1 MEFWNSEI
9 TNKSWEMLIDFSR
22 KYDFIL
28 IGGWAI
34 YLYSQLQK
42 SRDIDIIVSYESFS
56 VISNDYPVKK
66 NMSLKKYEIKFK
78 DFDVDIYLPH
88 FSILSVPPSDIL
100 DLYSTVVANIKV
112 PTIETLLTLKLGA
125 YSDRLNSIKG
135 DKDSLDIVGLLSKAD
150 INMEELKSIFR
161 KYNLYHFSD
170 HLKNAILRFD
180 HRLLPYL
187 NLNENSF
194 SKLKKRLLEQIDNTN
209 FMTE

>member
-9 TNKSWEMLIDFSR
+9 TNRSWEMLLDFSR

-28 IGGWAI
+28 MGGWAI

-56 VISNDYPVKK
+56 VISNDYPIKK
-66 NMSLKKYEIKFK
+66 NMALKEYEIKFR

-88 FSILSVPPSDIL
+88 FSRLSVPPSDIL
-100 DLYSTVVANIKV
+100 DLYSTVVDNIKV

-125 YSDRLNSIKG
+125 YSDRLNSIRG
-135 DKDSLDIVGLLSKAD
+135 DKDSLDIVGLLSRVD
-150 INMEELKSIFR
+150 INMGELKKIFR
-161 KYNLYHFSD
+161 KYNLHHFHD
-170 HLKNAILRFD
+170 HLKNVILRFD
-180 HRLLPYL
+180 HGLLPYL

-194 SKLKKRLLEQIDNTN
+194 SKLKKRLLEQMEKTN
-209 FMTE
+209 FGTE